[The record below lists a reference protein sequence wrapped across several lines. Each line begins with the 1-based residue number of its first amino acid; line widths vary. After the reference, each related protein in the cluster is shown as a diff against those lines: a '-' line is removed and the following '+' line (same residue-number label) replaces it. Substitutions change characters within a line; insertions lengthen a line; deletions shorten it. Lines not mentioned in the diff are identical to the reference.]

1 MDEKEK
7 IADKRAKEAL
17 SAAEK
22 LSERRLFYETEA
34 ARINQEKV
42 KERTL
47 FSNESKRVDQE
58 LQNELLELESIRDQA
73 LEDASITRDRDLEE
87 CRQEHKRRSL
97 AIALDEKSL
106 PRLNPLQQLKLCE
119 NTNGRGDSRK
129 STALLQIN
137 IEAHRSKLRCS
148 FVQAEIGRLA
158 AAASFLQIGTTSS
171 TSLAKTDSE
180 SPLGV
185 ATGDVD
191 DWRERLGLERKDV
204 EVTLERCEE
213 AAAEQYSKSK
223 KDVALNPYTE
233 HSEQATMDARQS
245 QNELRMKLNS
255 SLAALTTSRI
265 CTHQPIRLNVS
276 CNSLQRADSID
287 LFEQGACR

>member
-1 MDEKEK
+1 M
-7 IADKRAKEAL
+7 
-17 SAAEK
+17 
-22 LSERRLFYETEA
+22 
-34 ARINQEKV
+34 
-42 KERTL
+42 
-47 FSNESKRVDQE
+47 
-58 LQNELLELESIRDQA
+58 
-73 LEDASITRDRDLEE
+73 
-87 CRQEHKRRSL
+87 
-97 AIALDEKSL
+97 
-106 PRLNPLQQLKLCE
+106 
-119 NTNGRGDSRK
+119 
-129 STALLQIN
+129 
-137 IEAHRSKLRCS
+137 
-148 FVQAEIGRLA
+148 QAEIGRYA

-223 KDVALNPYTE
+223 KDAALNPYTE

-255 SLAALTTSRI
+255 SLAALDDDLEYAQKLYDQAEREHATA
-265 CTHQPIRLNVS
+265 
-276 CNSLQRADSID
+276 LQRNLTASTSLNKARVDRDQALRKAKQNKDDSIRASNENLKED
-287 LFEQGACR
+287 LRREREEIEKSEKMRKTHMMPNVRQKFSSVLKQHNTLTKRQVYCVILFSSWNFWKASLSACKGSRGNCTPTISTNKWCSCSRPSR